1 MPYSVSSSSSSVT
14 VVVVRRRVVRRSG
27 ELFAA
32 VLAAGQDPSPLI
44 PLDPP
49 DPPWPPLAAG
59 QDPSPL
65 VLRSSSAIF
74 IGDDSVAAEPWPVPP
89 AMCELHPALLCVFHA
104 LSMLC

>member
-1 MPYSVSSSSSSVT
+1 MTYSVSSSSSSVT

-27 ELFAA
+27 EQFAA
-32 VLAAGQDPSPLI
+32 V
-44 PLDPP
+44 
-49 DPPWPPLAAG
+49 LAAG